1 PTGKPIITSAHNTSA
16 TSIYLAWK
24 APSPDTIHG
33 EFLGYRIGY
42 KPRDKPYMEEKEVY
56 IRNPAIDNHTIRNL
70 QTYTQYLVSLQVFNP
85 EGHGPATTI
94 SVMTDEG
101 GEITNSLQYSLL
113 IVKCIYQRVTKLS
126 LTFASFL
133 IWRISVEPTDKT
145 EHLVVSLYLR
155 SIHTSKIPTLAELGD
170 EDSCNSVLLST
181 IVIEGI

>member
-1 PTGKPIITSAHNTSA
+1 MFHFLILVPSGKPIITSAHNTSA

-56 IRNPAIDNHTIRNL
+56 IRNPAIDVSWINICNIEYLLLSVLHLILYRYFPFNKFSHVSLQNHTIRNL

-101 GEITNSLQYSLL
+101 GEIKISLFFMIKYL
-113 IVKCIYQRVTKLS
+113 IKRKEI
-126 LTFASFL
+126 
-133 IWRISVEPTDKT
+133 
-145 EHLVVSLYLR
+145 
-155 SIHTSKIPTLAELGD
+155 
-170 EDSCNSVLLST
+170 
-181 IVIEGI
+181 

>member
-1 PTGKPIITSAHNTSA
+1 MGGGGSVQMPTGKPIITSAHNTSA

-42 KPRDKPYMEEKEVY
+42 KPRDKPHMEEKEVY

-101 GEITNSLQYSLL
+101 EVVPFNHPIPGI
-113 IVKCIYQRVTKLS
+113 RP
-126 LTFASFL
+126 LT
-133 IWRISVEPTDKT
+133 
-145 EHLVVSLYLR
+145 
-155 SIHTSKIPTLAELGD
+155 
-170 EDSCNSVLLST
+170 
-181 IVIEGI
+181 